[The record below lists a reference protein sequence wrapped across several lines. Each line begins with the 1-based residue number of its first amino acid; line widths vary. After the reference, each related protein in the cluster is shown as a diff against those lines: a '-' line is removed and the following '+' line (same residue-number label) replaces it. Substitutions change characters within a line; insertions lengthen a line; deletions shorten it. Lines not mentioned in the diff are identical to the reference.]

1 VAVVGKLKEVGMQR
15 ILVGLALLL
24 VVAGC
29 DSGSQGGRAL
39 TGATRAS
46 TTTLAGATS
55 TTAGVPQACTAA
67 GTTALV
73 KGFFA
78 ALSQGRVEDL
88 ARFFAPP
95 MRFQWYA
102 NGVEPGVRLDESARD
117 RSTLL
122 GYLQQRQAMRE
133 HMVVEA
139 VDFNGYRDADRTA
152 HFGMLLRRA
161 ADDIPGGPQLL
172 LGKGAV
178 DCDTGRL
185 MVISIGAR

>member
-1 VAVVGKLKEVGMQR
+1 MQR

-29 DSGSQGGRAL
+29 DSGSQGGRVL

-46 TTTLAGATS
+46 TTTLASATS
-55 TTAGVPQACTAA
+55 TTAGVPQACKAA

-78 ALSQGRVEDL
+78 ALSQGRVGDL
-88 ARFFAPP
+88 ERFFAPP
-95 MRFQWYA
+95 VRFQWYS
-102 NGVEPGVRLDESARD
+102 NGVEPGVRLDEPARD

-133 HMVVEA
+133 HIVVEA

-152 HFGMLLRRA
+152 HFRMLLRRA
-161 ADDIPGGPQLL
+161 ADDIPGGPRQLG
-172 LGKGAV
+172 GKGAV

>member
-1 VAVVGKLKEVGMQR
+1 MQP
-15 ILVGLALLL
+15 ILVGLGLLL

-29 DSGSQGGRAL
+29 DSGSQAGRAL
-39 TGATRAS
+39 TVATPAS
-46 TTTLAGATS
+46 TTTPATATS

-73 KGFFA
+73 KGFLA

-88 ARFFAPP
+88 ERFFAPP
-95 MRFQWYA
+95 MRFRWYA

-133 HMVVEA
+133 HMVMEA

-172 LGKGAV
+172 RDKGAV

-185 MVISIGAR
+185 MVISIEAR